1 MTSTATEIR
10 QTNLKRGKS
19 LILVKL
25 ENGWGWQ
32 SSQKKRER
40 EGSTRDRSVENVS
53 RGGGKENVDVPIHL
67 VKADRTFLY
76 YPVFAYIVR
85 VFNATR

>member
-1 MTSTATEIR
+1 MTSTTIEIR

-53 RGGGKENVDVPIHL
+53 RGKENVDIPIHL

-76 YPVFAYIVR
+76 YPVFAGIVHR
-85 VFNATR
+85 TSF

>member
-1 MTSTATEIR
+1 MTSTITEIR

-53 RGGGKENVDVPIHL
+53 RGKENVDIPIHL

-76 YPVFAYIVR
+76 YPVFARIVHR
-85 VFNATR
+85 TSF

>member
-1 MTSTATEIR
+1 MTSTITEIR

-53 RGGGKENVDVPIHL
+53 RGKENVDIPIHL

-76 YPVFAYIVR
+76 YPVFAGIVHR
-85 VFNATR
+85 TSF